1 VLLPN
6 LKGNTM
12 KMIKTRL
19 VLALAAITL
28 SPAAWSATTA
38 TGGTGTT
45 TGVCSQTG
53 TPGLDN
59 GNLACGQTATA
70 TGANAPTMQMT
81 GGAIAIGPAL
91 ANSPAGSTTTASG
104 GFSVVVGAN
113 ASAVGA
119 GSVSIGAGTAASG
132 TSSVSLGYGAFDG
145 GQSNVVSVGNTYV
158 QRKIINVANGTLAF
172 GSTDAA
178 TAGQLFASTSQLA
191 YALGGGASA
200 TATGLMPPA
209 YTLNGATYADVGS
222 ALQALANMPQQAGLC
237 QYSPQGGIVCGRNTT
252 AAASAVAQGDG
263 ASAGYAGSLAIGQGA
278 TILPPSNPQALNT
291 SGAIAIGQGAQA
303 NADPAVALGNNAQ
316 ATGANSVAV
325 GDSATA
331 SGAWSAALGASA
343 TASGPSSTALGSYAQ
358 AAGALGTAV
367 GSNAT
372 AAGIWS
378 TAIGMG
384 ATASATNSVAIGTL
398 SAADRPNTVS
408 VGNAA
413 TGLQRQITNVAPGT
427 MPNDAVNLGQVQGLI
442 GQATSGV
449 LSQANQHAD
458 QVAAMAAA
466 TSMTPMFGPKGY
478 SLTAAA
484 AGVGS
489 QAAIGVGFAR
499 SFHFKDQPAY
509 WQASVGFN
517 GNSGTAAVKIG
528 ASIGW

>member
-6 LKGNTM
+6 LKGITM

-70 TGANAPTMQMT
+70 SGANAPTMQMT

-132 TSSVSLGYGAFDG
+132 TNSVSLGYGAFDG

-209 YTLNGATYADVGS
+209 YTINGATYTDVGS

-237 QYSPQGGIVCGRNTT
+237 QYSPQGGIICGRNTT

-263 ASAGYAGSLAIGQGA
+263 ASAGYAGSLAIGAGA
-278 TILPPSNPQALNT
+278 TILAPSNPNGQT
-291 SGAIAIGQGAQA
+291 TGAIAIGQGAQA

-325 GDSATA
+325 GDTATA
-331 SGAWSAALGASA
+331 SGAWSAALGASS

-367 GSNAT
+367 GSNASASGT
-372 AAGIWS
+372 WS
-378 TAIGMG
+378 TAVGYA
-384 ATASATNSVAIGTL
+384 ATATGTNSVAIGTG
-398 SAADRPNTVS
+398 SVANRANSVS
-408 VGNAA
+408 VGSA
-413 TGLQRQITNVAPGT
+413 TQQRQITNVAPGT
-427 MPNDAVNLGQVQGLI
+427 MGTDAVNVNQLNA
-442 GQATSGV
+442 ATAGIV
-449 LSQANQHAD
+449 NQANQHAD

-466 TSMTPMFGPKGY
+466 TSMTPQFGPKGY
-478 SLTAAA
+478 ALTAAV

-489 QAAIGVGFAR
+489 QSAVGVGFAR
-499 SFHFKDQPAY
+499 AFQFHDHPAY

-517 GNSGTAAVKIG
+517 GGSGTAAVKVG
-528 ASIGW
+528 GSIGW